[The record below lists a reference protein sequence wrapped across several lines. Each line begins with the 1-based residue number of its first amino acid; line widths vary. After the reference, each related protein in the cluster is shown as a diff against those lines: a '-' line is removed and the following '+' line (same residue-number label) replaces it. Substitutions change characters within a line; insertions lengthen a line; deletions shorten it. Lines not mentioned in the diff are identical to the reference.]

1 MRLYLDACCLNRLTD
16 DQSQPRVRDEA
27 EAVQGILRFV
37 REGKATWVSSS
48 ALEIEI
54 SRNPDPER
62 RHDVAALLVFADE
75 VVVPRSSAAER
86 AAFPQ
91 KLGFGDFDALHLAS
105 AEQGQA
111 DVFLTTDDNLLRRA
125 SGTRYP
131 GIGR

>member
-1 MRLYLDACCLNRLTD
+1 MIRANPAFATK
-16 DQSQPRVRDEA
+16 A
-27 EAVQGILRFV
+27 EAVEGILRFV
-37 REGKATWVSSS
+37 REGKATWVSSA
-48 ALEIEI
+48 ALEI

-62 RHDVAALLVFADE
+62 RQDVAALLVFTDE

-86 AAFPQ
+86 AAFLQ

-125 SGTRYP
+125 SRTRYP
-131 GIGR
+131 GISRSWHDPP